1 MIFGMV
7 NSGVNGQNI
16 TSLLENLGSQLKNL
30 NELNTVFSIGI
41 WSGEHSPLPLP
52 FPPPR
57 YEKRINV
64 ENIWEKWGFLVKML
78 YDFIIYILYPRN
90 G

>member
-1 MIFGMV
+1 MIFGML

-41 WSGEHSPLPLP
+41 WSGEHSPPPSDFPL
-52 FPPPR
+52 R
-57 YEKRINV
+57 DMKKRINV

-78 YDFIIYILYPRN
+78 YNFIIYILYPRN